1 MLLLFE
7 YIKQIQLPTESD
19 FLHNHFIKKIF
30 EDEDFERL
38 RLRSGGC
45 FIEENEIKYMSGY
58 YKAYNL
64 WYIVT
69 KDNLCWISNNS
80 ELYNKYLEH
89 FKPCLFKSKEEK
101 KLIEHMDITL

>member
-1 MLLLFE
+1 MLLLFK

-19 FLHNHFIKKIF
+19 FLHNHFIQKIF
-30 EDEDFERL
+30 EDKEFKHL
-38 RLRSGGC
+38 LSGSC

-58 YKAYNL
+58 FKAYDL

-69 KDNLCWISNNS
+69 KDNLCWISNNT

-89 FKPCLFKSKEEK
+89 FKPCLFENKKEK

>member
-7 YIKQIQLPTESD
+7 YIKHIQLPTESD

-30 EDEDFERL
+30 EDEDFKQL
-38 RLRSGGC
+38 LSGGC
-45 FIEENEIKYMSGY
+45 YIEENEIKYMSGY
-58 YKAYNL
+58 FKGYNL

-69 KDNLCWISNNS
+69 KDNLCWISNNK

-89 FKPCLFKSKEEK
+89 FKPCYFKSKEEK
-101 KLIEHMDITL
+101 NLIEHMDITL